1 MDGYIYC
8 FSKGTGLKIGS
19 TNVSPQEVLIEL
31 NLEND
36 SDPYPYVL
44 ELSKNVFDYK
54 KKESILS
61 ILLKGYEKNRFYDI
75 EIDKVEILF
84 DMFDEVS
91 IVNKILKEEDF
102 KRIQKQIKRRKR
114 LSDYFENGQE
124 VRHVIEKNGLNH
136 EWNAVYNRE
145 YDGLYYNNCILT
157 LRQFVSSHC
166 ESLGKKTPSTIWRS
180 CEYFK
185 DNHWISFHLKEAL

>member
-8 FSKGTGLKIGS
+8 FSSISNTGLKIGS

-31 NLEND
+31 NLE
-36 SDPYPYVL
+36 SEEPYVL

-54 KKESILS
+54 KKESILTV
-61 ILLKGYEKNRFYDI
+61 LLKGYEANGLYEI
-75 EIDKVEILF
+75 ELEKVEILF

-91 IVNKILKEEDF
+91 IVNKLLKEEDF
-102 KRIQKQIKRRKR
+102 KRIQSQIKKRKR

-124 VRHVIEKNGLNH
+124 VRHIIEKNGLNH
-136 EWNAVYNRE
+136 EWSAVYNRE

-166 ESLGKKTPSTIWRS
+166 DSLGKKMPSNIWRS
-180 CEYFK
+180 CEYLK
-185 DNHWISFHLKEAL
+185 DNHWLSFHLKEAL

>member
-1 MDGYIYC
+1 MDGYVYC
-8 FSKGTGLKIGS
+8 LSKKSSSGLIIGS
-19 TNVSPQEVLIEL
+19 TNVSPQQVLIEL
-31 NLEND
+31 NMD
-36 SDPYPYVL
+36 SEEPYVL
-44 ELSKNVFDYK
+44 ELSKNVFEYK

-61 ILLKGYEKNRFYDI
+61 VLLKGYEKNGIYEI
-75 EIDKVEILF
+75 EIENVEILF

-91 IVNKILKEEDF
+91 IVNKLLKEEDF
-102 KRIQKQIKRRKR
+102 KRIQSQIKKRKR

-124 VRHVIEKNGLNH
+124 VRHVIEKNGLHH
-136 EWNAVYNRE
+136 EWTAVYRRE

-166 ESLGKKTPSTIWRS
+166 ESLGKKTPSSVWRS

-185 DNHWISFHLKEAL
+185 DNHWISFHVKEAL

>member
-8 FSKGTGLKIGS
+8 FSKKSSTGLKIGS

-31 NLEND
+31 NLD
-36 SDPYPYVL
+36 SDVHYVL

-54 KKESILS
+54 RKEKLLEL
-61 ILLKGYEKNRFYDI
+61 LLKGYEKNGFY
-75 EIDKVEILF
+75 EIDVKNVEILF
-84 DMFDEVS
+84 EMFDDVT
-91 IVNKILKEEDF
+91 IVNKLLKEEDF
-102 KRIQKQIKRRKR
+102 KRIQSQIKKRKK
-114 LSDYFENGQE
+114 LLDYFENGQE

-136 EWNAVYNRE
+136 EWTAVYNRE

-166 ESLGKKTPSTIWRS
+166 ESLGKKTPSAIWRS

-185 DNHWISFHLKEAL
+185 DNHWLSFHLKEAL

>member
-8 FSKGTGLKIGS
+8 FSSDSSTGLKIGS

-31 NLEND
+31 NLE
-36 SDPYPYVL
+36 SEETYVL

-61 ILLKGYEKNRFYDI
+61 VLLKGYEKDGLYEI
-75 EIDKVEILF
+75 EVEKVEILF
-84 DMFDEVS
+84 EMFDDVS
-91 IVNKILKEEDF
+91 MVNKLLKEEDF
-102 KRIQKQIKRRKR
+102 KRIQSQIKKRKR
-114 LSDYFENGQE
+114 LSDYFENGQQ

-136 EWNAVYNRE
+136 EWNAVYDRE

-166 ESLGKKTPSTIWRS
+166 ESLGKRTPSNIWRS
-180 CEYFK
+180 CEYLK
-185 DNHWISFHLKEAL
+185 DNHWLSFHLKEAL

>member
-8 FSKGTGLKIGS
+8 FSSISNTGLKIGS

-31 NLEND
+31 NLE
-36 SDPYPYVL
+36 SEEPYVL

-61 ILLKGYEKNRFYDI
+61 VLLKGYEKDGLYEI
-75 EIDKVEILF
+75 EVEKVEILF
-84 DMFDEVS
+84 EMFDDVS
-91 IVNKILKEEDF
+91 MVNKLLKEEDF
-102 KRIQKQIKRRKR
+102 KRIQSQIKKRKR
-114 LSDYFENGQE
+114 LSDYFENGQQ
-124 VRHVIEKNGLNH
+124 VKHVIEKNGLNH
-136 EWNAVYNRE
+136 EWNAVYDRE

-166 ESLGKKTPSTIWRS
+166 ESLGKRTPSNIWRS
-180 CEYFK
+180 CEYLK
-185 DNHWISFHLKEAL
+185 DNHWLSFHLKEAL

>member
-8 FSKGTGLKIGS
+8 LSNGFQGLKIGS

-36 SDPYPYVL
+36 VPYVL

-61 ILLKGYEKNRFYDI
+61 LLLKGYEKNGLYEI
-75 EIDKVEILF
+75 ELEKVEILF
-84 DMFDEVS
+84 EMFDEVS
-91 IVNKILKEEDF
+91 IVNKLLKEDDF
-102 KRIQKQIKRRKR
+102 KRIQSQIKKRKK

-136 EWNAVYNRE
+136 EWTAVYNHE

-166 ESLGKKTPSTIWRS
+166 DSLGKKTPTAIWRS

-185 DNHWISFHLKEAL
+185 DNHWLSFHLKEAL

>member
-8 FSKGTGLKIGS
+8 FSKKSSTGLKIGS

-31 NLEND
+31 NLD
-36 SDPYPYVL
+36 SDEHYVL

-54 KKESILS
+54 RKENLLEL
-61 ILLKGYEKNRFYDI
+61 LLKGYEKNGFY
-75 EIDKVEILF
+75 EIDVKNVEILF
-84 DMFDEVS
+84 EMFDDVT
-91 IVNKILKEEDF
+91 IVNKLLKEEDF
-102 KRIQKQIKRRKR
+102 KRIQSQIKKRKK
-114 LSDYFENGQE
+114 LLDYFENGQE

-136 EWNAVYNRE
+136 EWTAVYNRE

-166 ESLGKKTPSTIWRS
+166 ESLGKKTPSAIWRS
-180 CEYFK
+180 CEYLK
-185 DNHWISFHLKEAL
+185 DNHWLSFHLKEAL